1 VPDTIPD
8 SHRIHFLLRR
18 LHSLTGIVPIGVFLC
33 IHLLTNSSI
42 VWGKYLTDPHVTNPA
57 HGGVEEFIHDV
68 NFIHSLPMLIFIE
81 VFGLWLPIAF
91 HIVLG
96 IYYAV
101 SGRPNVGAYGYSN
114 NWRYTLQRLSGYL
127 GVLFIFMHVASLRWG
142 WTFGGLLP
150 SFSVDAAASSTALHF
165 QAGSSLRTFIITA
178 FYLVSVS
185 ASSSAGGSRASP
197 PPSGIAEQGVPV
209 DLFSWSPSSGRTAS
223 APRAASTPA
232 TTSPASRAT
241 PSTSTSTRR
250 STAAT
255 SSPTSRPST
264 RWRNWAPKIIDL
276 LDRMGVPFNRTRRAR
291 DLRLFGGSALQADP
305 LRRRDDGPAAP
316 VRPRRAD
323 PTLRGRGQGQ
333 QVRVLGVPLARHR

>member
-185 ASSSAGGSRASP
+185 ALVFHFANGLWTAAITWGLTISLRAQRQWGFVCAGIGVVFFFVGLAGVLGFATLDVETAQQIEAQLAGGH
-197 PPSGIAEQGVPV
+197 
-209 DLFSWSPSSGRTAS
+209 
-223 APRAASTPA
+223 
-232 TTSPASRAT
+232 
-241 PSTSTSTRR
+241 
-250 STAAT
+250 
-255 SSPTSRPST
+255 
-264 RWRNWAPKIIDL
+264 
-276 LDRMGVPFNRTRRAR
+276 
-291 DLRLFGGSALQADP
+291 
-305 LRRRDDGPAAP
+305 AP
-316 VRPRRAD
+316 VGMGETTAITP
-323 PTLRGRGQGQ
+323 
-333 QVRVLGVPLARHR
+333 